1 MCCLSEKKQKLF
13 NKAEWSWIFYDWANS
28 IYATNISAAIFPILY
43 SKVAGAGTTADMLY
57 GYAVSL
63 ANFLVAIL
71 APYLGSLAD
80 FKGMKKRLWTVFLF
94 LGVIFTAVMGIFGS
108 WKLMLLGFVIS
119 RIGFSG
125 ANLFYDSFLTDVT
138 TPERM
143 DKVSAWGFAMGY
155 IGGSTI
161 PFLISIVI
169 MVVMQMSELSM
180 RIAVLIVPVWWLV
193 FSLPFVKNV
202 HQIAFVDKPKSNLGR
217 TAWKNTIQT
226 LKHIVKDKAVFFF
239 LLAYFF
245 YIDGVDTIINMAT
258 KYGDTLG
265 LGTIGM
271 ILALLVTQVVAMPCS
286 ILFGNLSKKVGA
298 LKLITFAV
306 IMYALITVIGFLMG
320 FMVDFNETVGLTPE
334 RAIAISQ
341 ILFWV
346 LATLVGTV
354 QGGIQALSR
363 SYYGQLI
370 PPERSGE
377 YYGFMDI
384 FGKFACVIGPALYEI
399 FYGLTGKACFGILS
413 IILLFIFGF
422 VFLKV
427 GNKYFRAVE
436 HERIEE

>member
-1 MCCLSEKKQKLF
+1 M
-13 NKAEWSWIFYDWANS
+13 
-28 IYATNISAAIFPILY
+28 
-43 SKVAGAGTTADMLY
+43 
-57 GYAVSL
+57 
-63 ANFLVAIL
+63 
-71 APYLGSLAD
+71 
-80 FKGMKKRLWTVFLF
+80 
-94 LGVIFTAVMGIFGS
+94 
-108 WKLMLLGFVIS
+108 
-119 RIGFSG
+119 
-125 ANLFYDSFLTDVT
+125 
-138 TPERM
+138 
-143 DKVSAWGFAMGY
+143 
-155 IGGSTI
+155 
-161 PFLISIVI
+161 LISIVI

-202 HQIAFVDKPKSNLGR
+202 HQIAFVDKPTSNLGS

-286 ILFGNLSKKVGA
+286 ILFGNLSKKIGA

-320 FMVDFNETVGLTPE
+320 FMVDFNEVVGLTAE